1 MAKKTKAKEI
11 EVTLSELESMQE
23 SDALPFIEEEEVKE
37 AAVEKKE
44 NGWYEKVEKA
54 LISAEEGESV
64 LINQYL
70 PQSNDY
76 MECKKI
82 REEIQSAIAEKKLKV
97 VANGHILLGTTGF
110 IKETG
115 KSFKHTV
122 MNTPVYVKK

>member
-1 MAKKTKAKEI
+1 MAKKAKTEK
-11 EVTLSELESMQE
+11 VKLTLEELELMEE
-23 SDALPFIEEEEVKE
+23 SNPLPFIEDNGTQEV
-37 AAVEKKE
+37 VVDKKE

-54 LISAEEGESV
+54 LSSAEEGESV

-97 VANGHILLGTTGF
+97 VSNGHILLGTTGF